1 MVYFTGGNT
10 MKTITVELSNER
22 AFDDLV
28 NLDCIADTLYYHMQD
43 QNDPD
48 DQRVVRSQLKTIQR
62 LIVAYE
68 NQIITGSAR
77 ESLDRYR
84 SIVP

>member
-1 MVYFTGGNT
+1 
-10 MKTITVELSNER
+10 MKTITVELSYER

-68 NQIITGSAR
+68 NQVITGSAR

>member
-1 MVYFTGGNT
+1 

-28 NLDCIADTLYYHMQD
+28 NLDCIAYRLYYHMQD
-43 QNDPD
+43 QNDPG

-68 NQIITGSAR
+68 NQVYAGSAR

>member
-1 MVYFTGGNT
+1 

-68 NQIITGSAR
+68 NQVITGSAR
-77 ESLDRYR
+77 EYGEHL
-84 SIVP
+84 V